1 MKTYTKEE
9 IAKMYG
15 KEVVSAALASDAM
28 PTNRVIDSANEPAAH
43 EDKHEYAGTPVEV
56 EDGVSVRAYW
66 YLTDEDENDM
76 GFFDWESNVEF
87 QVSR

>member
-15 KEVVSAALASDAM
+15 EDVVSAALASDAM
-28 PTNRVIDSANEPAAH
+28 PTSRVIDNANEPAAH
-43 EDKHEYAGTPVEV
+43 EGKHEYAGTPVEV

-66 YLTDEDENDM
+66 YLTEEDENDM
-76 GFFDWESNVEF
+76 DFYDWESNVEF
-87 QVSR
+87 QVIR

>member
-15 KEVVSAALASDAM
+15 EEVVSAALASDAM
-28 PTNRVIDSANEPAAH
+28 PTSRVIDSANEPAAH
-43 EDKHEYAGTPVEV
+43 EDKREYAGTPVEV

-66 YLTDEDENDM
+66 YLTEE
-76 GFFDWESNVEF
+76 ESHPMRVRELKLSN
-87 QVSR
+87 SL